1 MTINNSTYIVIIAI
15 MLNII
20 SCKEPKVELAIVVND
35 TIPVKVIAI
44 SQEMIQVAIEVSGQ
58 FTTEDE
64 TLLSFKTG
72 GIIQHVY
79 VKEGDAI
86 KKGQILAS
94 MNMTEIQAQVQQAK
108 IGLEKAMRDNKR
120 AENLYK
126 DSVATLEQFQNSKTA
141 LEFAQQQYKT
151 AKFNE
156 NFSEIKANK
165 NGYVLR
171 KFVNDGQVIAP
182 GSPVFQV
189 NGAGNN
195 LWVLKVSLSVRD
207 WNIIK
212 KGDTAEINMESS
224 SFTGKVVGK
233 SESAD
238 PVTGTMWATIKPTEQ
253 TKMNIAAGSFGKA
266 TIIPS
271 TSFKAWAIPYDA
283 ILDGNAGN
291 GYVFIPKKNMTAE
304 KVKIKIGNIVNGNVL
319 VTEGLTGINSI
330 IVLGNAYLNENT
342 PIKIIK

>member
-1 MTINNSTYIVIIAI
+1 MNTHNFTLIGVATILLSIT
-15 MLNII
+15 
-20 SCKEPKVELAIVVND
+20 SCKEPKVESTAIVND
-35 TIPVKVIAI
+35 TIPVKVISI
-44 SQEMIQVAIEVSGQ
+44 TEEMMQVPIEVSGQ

-72 GIIQHVY
+72 GIVQHVF
-79 VKEGDAI
+79 VKEGDAV
-86 KKGQILAS
+86 KKGQVLATL
-94 MNMTEIQAQVQQAK
+94 NMTEIQAQVQQAK

-120 AENLYK
+120 AENLYR

-141 LEFAQQQYKT
+141 LEIAQQQYNT

-156 NFSEIKANK
+156 NYSEIRSIK

-189 NGAGNN
+189 NGAGNK
-195 LWVLKVSLSVRD
+195 LWVLKVSVSDRD

-212 KGDTAEINMESS
+212 KGDKAEIKME
-224 SFTGKVVGK
+224 TVTLAGKILGK

-238 PVTGTMWATIKPTEQ
+238 PVTGTMWATIQPTEQ
-253 TKMNIAAGSFGKA
+253 TSMNIAAGSFGKA

-271 TSFKAWAIPYDA
+271 SSFKAWAIPYDA
-283 ILDGNAGN
+283 ILDGNAGD
-291 GYVFIPKKNMTAE
+291 GYVFIPKENMTAQ
-304 KVKIKIGNIVNGNVL
+304 KVKIKIGNIVNGRVL
-319 VTEGLTGINSI
+319 VTEGLNGINSI
-330 IVLGNAYLNENT
+330 IVSGNAYLNENT

>member
-1 MTINNSTYIVIIAI
+1 MNIHNFKFIGIAAI
-15 MLNII
+15 FLCIG
-20 SCKEPKVELAIVVND
+20 SCKEPKVESATVVND

-44 SQEMIQVAIEVSGQ
+44 TEEMMQVPIDASGQ

-72 GIIQHVY
+72 GIVQHVF
-79 VKEGDAI
+79 VKDGDAI
-86 KKGQILAS
+86 KKGQILAKL
-94 MNMTEIQAQVQQAK
+94 NMTEIQAQVQQAK

-141 LEFAQQQYKT
+141 LEIAQQQYNT
-151 AKFNE
+151 VKFNE
-156 NFSEIKANK
+156 NYSEIRANK

-195 LWVLKVSLSVRD
+195 LWVLKVSLSDRD
-207 WNIIK
+207 WNIIN
-212 KGDTAEINMESS
+212 KGDIAEIKMESVT
-224 SFTGKVVGK
+224 FAGKVVGK

-271 TSFKAWAIPYDA
+271 SSFKAWAIPYDA
-283 ILDGNAGN
+283 ILDGNAGD
-291 GYVFIPKKNMTAE
+291 GYVFIPKENMTAE
-304 KVKIKIGNIVNGNVL
+304 KIKIKIGNIVNGRVL
-319 VTEGLTGINSI
+319 VTEGLNGINSI
-330 IVLGNAYLNENT
+330 IVSGNAYLNENT

>member
-1 MTINNSTYIVIIAI
+1 MNIHNFKIIGVAAI
-15 MLNII
+15 LLSIG
-20 SCKEPKVELAIVVND
+20 SCKEPKVESATVIND

-44 SQEMIQVAIEVSGQ
+44 TEEMMQVPIEASGQ

-72 GIIQHVY
+72 GIVQHVF
-79 VKEGDAI
+79 VKEGAAI
-86 KKGQILAS
+86 KKGQILATL
-94 MNMTEIQAQVQQAK
+94 NMTEIQAQVQQAK

-141 LEFAQQQYKT
+141 LEIAQQQYNT

-156 NFSEIKANK
+156 NYSEIRANK

-195 LWVLKVSLSVRD
+195 LWVLKVSLSDRD

-212 KGDTAEINMESS
+212 KGDNAEIKMESTT
-224 SFTGKVVGK
+224 FAGKVIGK

-271 TSFKAWAIPYDA
+271 SSFKAWAIPYDA
-283 ILDGNAGN
+283 ILDGNAGD
-291 GYVFIPKKNMTAE
+291 GYVFIPKENMTAE
-304 KVKIKIGNIVNGNVL
+304 KVKIKIGNIVNEKVL

-330 IVLGNAYLNENT
+330 IVSGNAYLNENT